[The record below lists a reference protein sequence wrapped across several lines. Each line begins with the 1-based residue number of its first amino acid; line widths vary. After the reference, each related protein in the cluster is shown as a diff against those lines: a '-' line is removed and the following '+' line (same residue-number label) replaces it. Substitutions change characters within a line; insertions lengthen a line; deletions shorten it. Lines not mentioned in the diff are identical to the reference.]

1 MKQLPKRKDYIV
13 IHFVTLST
21 QNFLMKNGTG
31 WDLIIINTSSLRYR
45 ETNSNYGNV
54 VTPVRLMQIISRAVA
69 LCVLRKQR

>member
-1 MKQLPKRKDYIV
+1 MKELLKRKDYIV

-21 QNFLMKNGTG
+21 QNFLMKNGMG

-45 ETNSNYGNV
+45 ETNSSYGNV
-54 VTPVRLMQIISRAVA
+54 VTPVRLMQVISRAVA

>member
-1 MKQLPKRKDYIV
+1 
-13 IHFVTLST
+13 
-21 QNFLMKNGTG
+21 MKNGMG
-31 WDLIIINTSSLRYR
+31 WDLIIINTSGLRYR